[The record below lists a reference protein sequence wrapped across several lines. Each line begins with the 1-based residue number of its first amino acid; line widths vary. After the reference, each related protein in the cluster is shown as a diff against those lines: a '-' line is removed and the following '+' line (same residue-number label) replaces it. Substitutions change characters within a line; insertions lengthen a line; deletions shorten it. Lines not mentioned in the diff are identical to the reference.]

1 MYPSELA
8 AKLAAEEEK
17 KRKRAEKF
25 GLNKPPAVK
34 ETEGQ
39 NAAAEPVSFFVAAR
53 PGVVSDHCIIQQ
65 DAKKVKA

>member
-1 MYPSELA
+1 MA

-25 GLNKPPAVK
+25 GLNKPPAVE

-39 NAAAEPVSFFVAAR
+39 NAAAEPVSLFVAAHSE
-53 PGVVSDHCIIQQ
+53 VSSDRCIIVQ
-65 DAKKVKA
+65 DVKKVKV